1 MLRCGDQLRL
11 TKREVEILSERVRFV
26 PEGIRTEGD
35 LRDWFA
41 RVKLYYS
48 RHYGAG
54 TTIER
59 LVNDRID
66 QELSRLLIAA

>member
-11 TKREVEILSERVRFV
+11 TKREVEILSERLRFV
-26 PEGIRTEGD
+26 PERIRTERD

-41 RVKLYYS
+41 RVQLYYTG
-48 RHYGAG
+48 HYGEG
-54 TTIER
+54 TDRDLLARRR
-59 LVNDRID
+59 LD